1 MLSPS
6 YLESLPV
13 GIVDIYSDLES
24 SIIADISR
32 RISGIDGNEF
42 RMTGTAEW
50 QIKKAM
56 EMRLSQEEIAKQVA
70 RALGKST
77 KEVKQLFKDA
87 GIKALESDA
96 KIYALAGRDPTEFM
110 NSIALNQTL
119 QAGIKNT
126 NGLMS
131 NFCRTTANTSN
142 KLFEDLLDRAYLE
155 VNSGAFSYQQAIQ
168 RAIRTLGVQGLQT
181 IRYPSGH
188 TDQVDVAVR
197 RAVVTGINQTCARLQ
212 LDLANE
218 MDCDLVEVTSH
229 FGARPSHADWQGGIY
244 SISGN
249 HRHYKGLAEA
259 TGYGSGD
266 GLCGWNCRHNFYPF
280 FEGISVPLGNP
291 HDAKENE
298 EYYNNTQK
306 QRAYERR
313 IRSTKRQV
321 IALES
326 AISVAKDNDLKSLL
340 QKDFTAKSVKLKQ
353 QEQQL
358 KDFIKESDMP
368 LRNNR
373 IKVSGFGKSQ
383 AQKAVLA
390 NRSVVKSKFTNM
402 LTEYNNGQ
410 NDVILF
416 RNVERNMNKSSIGKE
431 ILKYLEEHP
440 IPINIYYNVDMP
452 SNTLGF
458 YDPLS
463 NEISIFASNTKTVQR
478 TSEIIIHEITHVRY
492 DIGDCLWAEAVC
504 RAQELKHRN
513 KTNKLTSEELRNI
526 IISVKEDYPEFKGI
540 WRKRK

>member
-13 GIVDIYSDLES
+13 GIVDIYSELES

-32 RISGIDGNEF
+32 RIAGIDGNEF

-56 EMRLSQEEIAKQVA
+56 EMRLSQDEIAKQVA

-87 GIKALESDA
+87 GIKALESDS
-96 KIYALAGRDPTEFM
+96 KIYALAGKDPTEFM

-244 SISGN
+244 SISGK

-266 GLCGWNCRHNFYPF
+266 GLCGWHCRHNFYPF

-291 HDAKENE
+291 HNAKESE

-306 QRAYERR
+306 QRSYERR

-326 AISVAKDNDLKSLL
+326 AISVAKDNDLKALL

-358 KDFIKESDMP
+358 KQFLEA
-368 LRNNR
+368 NNLMARGDR

-383 AQKAVLA
+383 AQKATMAAKKQIEKKVKELEKLQDLKPPRR
-390 NRSVVKSKFTNM
+390 NRHYIESINSKTPVKPENTIIMPGVDVNKDIADIKKGLYTRLKEEYTVNGRTYKHHGDRFYPVSGDGFIT
-402 LTEYNNGQ
+402 LDGREYN
-410 NDVILF
+410 
-416 RNVERNMNKSSIGKE
+416 
-431 ILKYLEEHP
+431 ILK
-440 IPINIYYNVDMP
+440 NM
-452 SNTLGF
+452 
-458 YDPLS
+458 
-463 NEISIFASNTKTVQR
+463 
-478 TSEIIIHEITHVRY
+478 
-492 DIGDCLWAEAVC
+492 
-504 RAQELKHRN
+504 
-513 KTNKLTSEELRNI
+513 
-526 IISVKEDYPEFKGI
+526 IISKDSPKLEQILNGLKATESDINKITKILKEGGVM
-540 WRKRK
+540 

>member
-1 MLSPS
+1 MLAPS

-32 RISGIDGNEF
+32 RIAGVDGKEF

-50 QIKKAM
+50 QIRKAM
-56 EMRLSQEEIAKQVA
+56 EMRLSQDEIAKQVA

-77 KEVKQLFKDA
+77 KEVKQLFKNA

-96 KIYALAGRDPTEFM
+96 KIYALAGKDPTEFM

-212 LDLANE
+212 LDLASE

-244 SISGN
+244 SISGK

-291 HDAKENE
+291 HDAKESE

-326 AISVAKDNDLKSLL
+326 AISIAKDNDLKSLL

-358 KDFIKESDMP
+358 RDFIKESDLP

-383 AQKAVLA
+383 AQKATMA
-390 NRSVVKSKFTNM
+390 AK
-402 LTEYNNGQ
+402 
-410 NDVILF
+410 
-416 RNVERNMNKSSIGKE
+416 KE
-431 ILKYLEEHP
+431 ILGKTKELEKLKDLQPPMRERHYLQS
-440 IPINIYYNVDMP
+440 INKHSSAKTDNTIIMPHINVDKDIEDIKKGLYTRVNEEYTVNGRTYKYHGNRLYP
-452 SNTLGF
+452 VKGDGFITL
-458 YDPLS
+458 S
-463 NEISIFASNTKTVQR
+463 RNEYKWLQKIKLEKDNPRLNEFLRGMGATDN
-478 TSEIIIHEITHVRY
+478 
-492 DIGDCLWAEAVC
+492 DIKRLTNI
-504 RAQELKHRN
+504 LKQGGV
-513 KTNKLTSEELRNI
+513 L
-526 IISVKEDYPEFKGI
+526 
-540 WRKRK
+540 